1 MRLFILLV
9 LMISSGNTKYLL
21 VDVNNENDQTQI
33 DDNFVDDD
41 NSDSN
46 DDDMPQ
52 DYSIFDPLDRAT
64 VQCPPGQVRGS
75 SGSRCYPARHNPAI
89 NVRESILTARKGP
102 LVKAQVQ
109 EIGRTAGIARRTG
122 RSLG

>member
-1 MRLFILLV
+1 MRLFILLM
-9 LMISSGNTKYLL
+9 LMIASGNTKYLL
-21 VDVNNENDQTQI
+21 VDVDNEDYQTQK
-33 DDNFVDDD
+33 DENFVDDG

-46 DDDMPQ
+46 DDHAQ

-64 VQCPPGQVRGS
+64 VQCPPGQIRGS
-75 SGSRCYPARHNPAI
+75 SGSRCYPARKPAI

-109 EIGRTAGIARRTG
+109 EIGRSAGTARRTG

>member
-1 MRLFILLV
+1 MLFILLM
-9 LMISSGNTKYLL
+9 LMIASGNTKYIL
-21 VDVNNENDQTQI
+21 VDVNNEDDQTQI
-33 DDNFVDDD
+33 GDNDD

-46 DDDMPQ
+46 DDELPQ

-64 VQCPPGQVRGS
+64 VQCPPGQIRGS

>member
-21 VDVNNENDQTQI
+21 VDVNNEDDQTQI
-33 DDNFVDDD
+33 GDNFVDDG

-46 DDDMPQ
+46 DDLPQ

-109 EIGRTAGIARRTG
+109 EIGKSAGTVRRIE

>member
-1 MRLFILLV
+1 
-9 LMISSGNTKYLL
+9 MIASGNTKYLL
-21 VDVNNENDQTQI
+21 VDVDNEDDQTQK
-33 DDNFVDDD
+33 DEHFVDDG

-46 DDDMPQ
+46 DDDMSKSK

-64 VQCPPGQVRGS
+64 VQCPPGQIRGS
-75 SGSRCYPARHNPAI
+75 SGSRCYPARKPAI

-109 EIGRTAGIARRTG
+109 EIGRSAGTARRTG